1 MIETITVDKS
11 ELVERLLWWQKQG
24 LSFSGSG
31 YGGKIPT
38 RYLYKRNNILKR
50 IYCACYSN
58 CGTCYIMSGK
68 DKIIL
73 RVLGG

>member
-1 MIETITVDKS
+1 METITVDKS

-38 RYLYKRNNILKR
+38 RYLYKHNNILKR
-50 IYCACYSN
+50 VYCACYGNS
-58 CGTCYIMSGK
+58 GTCYVVSGK